1 MIVLFDPFYDKEPR
15 LFFVDEMRYGLMSN
29 FRRSWS
35 LIGQR
40 AVLPQQQ
47 AFLSRYLYSAI
58 DPITGESFHMMDFDR
73 VNTLTT
79 QIFLNELQ
87 KMFPEYHLVIVWDN
101 AGFHRSRTLERE
113 DRTLCFLPSYSPQL
127 NPVERFFEECR
138 KITANLVF
146 PEGIDQLSRV
156 LEKGIVELAKDT
168 QAIQRLC
175 GYPWIL
181 EQWNHLL
188 SHGKSGLIV

>member
-1 MIVLFDPFYDKEPR
+1 MIALFDPSCDKEPR

-58 DPITGESFHMMDFDR
+58 DPITGESFHIMDFDR

-79 QIFLNELQ
+79 QLFLSELQ
-87 KMFPEYHLVIVWDN
+87 KMFPEYHLIIVWDN
-101 AGFHRSRTLERE
+101 AGFHKSKTLEHE

-138 KITANLVF
+138 KITANLIF
-146 PEGIDQLSRV
+146 PEGIDQLSDI
-156 LEKGIVELAKDT
+156 LEKGIVELAKDMQT
-168 QAIQRLC
+168 IQRLC
-175 GYPWIL
+175 GYDWIR
-181 EQWNHLL
+181 EQYN
-188 SHGKSGLIV
+188 SIIQQVKAK

>member
-1 MIVLFDPFYDKEPR
+1 
-15 LFFVDEMRYGLMSN
+15 MSN

-47 AFLSRYLYSAI
+47 AFVSRYLYSAI
-58 DPITGESFHMMDFDR
+58 DPITGESFHIMDFDR

-79 QIFLNELQ
+79 RIFLDELQ
-87 KMFPEYHLVIVWDN
+87 KMFSKYHLIIVWDN
-101 AGFHRSRTLERE
+101 AGFHRSATLEHQ

-146 PEGIDQLSRV
+146 PEGIDQLSQV
-156 LEKGIVELAKDT
+156 LEKGIVDLAKDT
-168 QAIQRLC
+168 QKIRKLC
-175 GYPWIL
+175 AYPWIR
-181 EQWNHLL
+181 EQYNAIMQQV
-188 SHGKSGLIV
+188 GA